1 MREYEVAVIYHP
13 DLEIDL
19 DGARKKVEKVMTD
32 LKATID
38 KADVWGKRKL
48 AYPIEKQENGIYIF
62 YRVTMPGENVAKL
75 DQTLNIT
82 TEVIRHL
89 IVKPG
94 PAVVAAPVA
103 EEEEA
108 KQETSEEE

>member
-1 MREYEVAVIYHP
+1 MREYEVAIIYHP

-19 DGARKKVEKVMTD
+19 DGARKKVEKIITD
-32 LKATID
+32 LKGSID

-62 YRVTMPGENVAKL
+62 YRVSMPGENVSKL

-94 PAVVAAPVA
+94 PDPVVAPVEA
-103 EEEEA
+103 EESKEEV
-108 KQETSEEE
+108 SEEE